1 MSGWIDREKAI
12 EDLQNGDPSQ
22 LYDLEDIKYWLNC
35 LPSAQPE
42 QQWIPCSERLP
53 SKEERKEWIDKNLGG
68 IGYLY
73 PCLVTRF
80 SRINPDRTKNNPY
93 VAKHYYDGEDF
104 VNNGEEVCSEY
115 VVAWCPLSEPWKGE

>member
-1 MSGWIDREKAI
+1 MSEWIDREKAI

-53 SKEERKEWIDKNLGG
+53 EVNGTYIVCYEDASVPMDWFNGHWFFYRTNPAVEETGTI
-68 IGYLY
+68 I
-73 PCLVTRF
+73 
-80 SRINPDRTKNNPY
+80 
-93 VAKHYYDGEDF
+93 
-104 VNNGEEVCSEY
+104 
-115 VVAWCPLSEPWKGE
+115 AWMPLPEPWKEEEE